1 MKILTWN
8 IKRPKIN
15 EKRIHEIT
23 EIISDFNADL
33 IFLTETNTCIDFPEY
48 HKIST
53 TELSSHYNG
62 IDFQSGEN
70 KSTIY
75 SKIQFSKS
83 IDTYDGFSSVCVET
97 NTEIG
102 NLILYGSIIGF
113 TGGRNKYFTE
123 DLKMQKLDLQ
133 RIAQNGNL
141 CFAGD
146 LNISFSGYPYPSKDV
161 QNDFTDF
168 CEAENLKIITQDI
181 ANSALHIV
189 LSRDLLRHKTVR
201 INEIPIENRISDH
214 NLILGEII

>member
-75 SKIQFSKS
+75 VKFNSQK
-83 IDTYDGFSSVCVET
+83 V
-97 NTEIG
+97 
-102 NLILYGSIIGF
+102 LILMMGF
-113 TGGRNKYFTE
+113 LVY
-123 DLKMQKLDLQ
+123 
-133 RIAQNGNL
+133 
-141 CFAGD
+141 
-146 LNISFSGYPYPSKDV
+146 V
-161 QNDFTDF
+161 
-168 CEAENLKIITQDI
+168 
-181 ANSALHIV
+181 
-189 LSRDLLRHKTVR
+189 
-201 INEIPIENRISDH
+201 
-214 NLILGEII
+214 